1 MNTKKIAFSFSKLV
15 LLMGVLNTPS
25 MASSNSAEDPYIQG
39 FKAYAQEVQT
49 YSNVLTDAVKSYA
62 DEVLKTE
69 RKVGY
74 IVKALS
80 IPKAVKVTEGVYTV
94 VGSMIWH
101 TPANFGLNNNLSFM
115 VFEDGVFV
123 FNAGANNALAF
134 SLHQQIK
141 QITDKPVKWLAVE
154 NSQGHAYL
162 GASYWADIGV
172 KHLYSSSMANDEFNR
187 GFDSIKAEW
196 SERVGKNITSSARNV
211 TEKFT
216 TFDEPITIDVGG
228 GETVI
233 LQDFGPG
240 HTPASTSAYV
250 PSRKVI
256 LTGDLGFNERM
267 PVFFGYTNSFA
278 WQESYKK
285 MMETIPAD
293 TIVIPGHGTPTDMA
307 TAKRQ
312 MYDYLVYL
320 HAEVQKVVDAGGTVE
335 DAMSIDQ
342 SMYKDR
348 PVFAQAVGNNA
359 KHVYKEIQGGAF

>member
-15 LLMGVLNTPS
+15 LLIGFLNTPS
-25 MASSNSAEDPYIQG
+25 MAASNVTEDPYIQG
-39 FKAYAQEVQT
+39 FKAYAQEVKT
-49 YSNVLTDAVKSYA
+49 YSNVLTDAANAYA

-74 IVKALS
+74 IGEALP
-80 IPKAVKVTEGVYTV
+80 IPKAVKVTDGVYTV

-101 TPANFGLNNNLSFM
+101 NPANFGLNNNLSFM

-123 FNAGANNALAF
+123 FNAGANNALAY

-172 KHLYSSSMANDEFNR
+172 KNLYSSSTANSEFNR
-187 GFDSIKAEW
+187 GFDSIKAAW
-196 SERVGKNITSSARNV
+196 SAQVGKNITNSARNV
-211 TEKFT
+211 TDKFT
-216 TFDEPITIDVGG
+216 TFDALLTIDVGG

-240 HTPASTSAYV
+240 HTQASTSAYV
-250 PSRKVI
+250 PSRKVL

-278 WQESYKK
+278 WVESYKN
-285 MMETIPAD
+285 MMTIIPAD

-307 TAKRQ
+307 TIKRQ
-312 MYDYLVYL
+312 TYDYLVYL
-320 HAEVQKVVDAGGTVE
+320 HTEVQKVIDAGGTLE
-335 DAMSIDQ
+335 DAISIDQ

-348 PVFAQAVGNNA
+348 PVFAQAATNNA
-359 KHVYKEIQGGAF
+359 SHVYKEIQGGAF

>member
-15 LLMGVLNTPS
+15 LLMGIFNTS
-25 MASSNSAEDPYIQG
+25 VMASSNASEDPYIQG

-49 YSNVLTDAVKSYA
+49 YSNVLTDAANAYA
-62 DEVLKTE
+62 DDVLKTE

-74 IVKALS
+74 IGEVLT
-80 IPKAVKVTEGVYTV
+80 IPTAVKVTEGVYTV

-123 FNAGANNALAF
+123 FNAGANTALAF

-141 QITDKPVKWLAVE
+141 QITDKPVKWIAVE

-172 KHLYSSSMANDEFNR
+172 KNLYSSSTANDEFNR

-196 SERVGKNITSSARNV
+196 SERVGKNITSTARNV
-211 TEKFT
+211 TDKFT
-216 TFDEPITIDVGG
+216 TFDEPMTIDVGG

-240 HTPASTSAYV
+240 HTQASTSAYV

-278 WQESYKK
+278 WKESYQK
-285 MMETIPAD
+285 MMEVTPAD
-293 TIVIPGHGTPTDMA
+293 TIVIPGHGTPTDME
-307 TAKRQ
+307 TAKHQ

-320 HAEVQKVVDAGGTVE
+320 HAEVQKVVDAGGTLE
-335 DAMSIDQ
+335 DAINIDQ

-348 PVFAQAVGNNA
+348 PVFAQAASNNA
-359 KHVYKEIQGGAF
+359 KHVYKEIQNGAF